1 MKTTAYQDIIR
12 QPALLQDADVA
23 VIKDWVQQ
31 YPHVPLF
38 RVMLAVKGM
47 QHGLPEA
54 GKWLETAS
62 IYVQDRRQLKR
73 ILQHWSSVQSN
84 SSEAPATE
92 YVLPSDAANDID
104 TISEAADIPEV
115 AEMVS
120 DVQEEP
126 VLPDSDI
133 IEGTEELIPS
143 EIQVLEEAEVLPV
156 QEDLLDAL
164 SDIPYIDE
172 TDNILTEADLEAKTI
187 DIESV
192 ETEIQEIETTVDE
205 PEIPEVPEELTTIE
219 VDSVEEEGISDADD
233 QAFLE
238 SINKWEAPLEKEA
251 STLLPDWQ
259 LEKPGSGFHTLKS
272 SDIIDQGL
280 VQTDITWLAPWLQ
293 EFSFSYTPAKKEAA
307 QESIPET
314 SVISDSQTNAV
325 TDELDEVTLTAE
337 TVEIEEKKDVSE
349 ELSSTHSFEEWLTI
363 LSKKQKEGND
373 GPVFDLPQPDV
384 VKSLETTP
392 ENVVNKPIQLDNP
405 ATEDFKESD
414 MKRMAEDS
422 VLLKR
427 DLASETLAKIYVQQG
442 KVAHAIQIYEK
453 LMQRYPEKSSYFAA
467 QIHQLKAE

>member
-12 QPALLQDADVA
+12 QPALLQDTDVA

-126 VLPDSDI
+126 VLPDLDI
-133 IEGTEELIPS
+133 DNSEEEHIPS
-143 EIQVLEEAEVLPV
+143 EIQEQEEAAMPV
-156 QEDLLDAL
+156 QEDELEVS
-164 SDIPYIDE
+164 SDISTIDE
-172 TDNILTEADLEAKTI
+172 ADNLLTETDEETETN
-187 DIESV
+187 DMESV
-192 ETEIQEIETTVDE
+192 ATEEIPAIETAVDE

-272 SDIIDQGL
+272 SDIIDHGL

-293 EFSFSYTPAKKEAA
+293 EFSFSYTPAKKDAA

-325 TDELDEVTLTAE
+325 TDELDEVTLKEE